1 MKEVDMK
8 VLAIGS
14 KITIRKICENII
26 EKVENINLVDF
37 NNKNY
42 LNWKLSESDKVNYL
56 TGNIEKIDTLL
67 KSGLENADIIIVH
80 SRNDIE
86 TLFVAQKS
94 KIDTVKSIFVV
105 LEDLSLSD
113 IFESLGFTVLDSYN
127 LKITKLLNK
136 LGS

>member
-1 MKEVDMK
+1 MN
-8 VLAIGS
+8 VLAVGS

-42 LNWKLSESDKVNYL
+42 LNWKLSESDNVNYF
-56 TGNIEKIDTLL
+56 TGDIEKIDTLL
-67 KSGLENADIIIVH
+67 KSGLDEADIVIIH
-80 SRNDIE
+80 SRTDIE
-86 TLFVAQKS
+86 TLFIAQKS
-94 KIDTVKSIFVV
+94 KIESEKSIFVV

-113 IFESLGFTVLDSYN
+113 VFEPLGFIILDSHN
-127 LKITKLLNK
+127 LKTTKLLNK

>member
-1 MKEVDMK
+1 MK

-42 LNWKLSESDKVNYL
+42 LNWKLSESDNENYF

-113 IFESLGFTVLDSYN
+113 VFESLGFTVLDSYN
-127 LKITKLLNK
+127 LKINYKNVNNHL
-136 LGS
+136 

>member
-1 MKEVDMK
+1 MK
-8 VLAIGS
+8 VLAVGS

-42 LNWKLSESDKVNYL
+42 LNWKLSESDKVNYF

-94 KIDTVKSIFVV
+94 KIDTAKSIFVV

-113 IFESLGFTVLDSYN
+113 VFESLGFTVIDSYN

>member
-1 MKEVDMK
+1 MK
-8 VLAIGS
+8 VLAVGS

-42 LNWKLSESDKVNYL
+42 LNWKLSESDNVNYF
-56 TGNIEKIDTLL
+56 TGDIEKIDTLL
-67 KSGLENADIIIVH
+67 KSGLDEADIVIIH
-80 SRNDIE
+80 SRTDIE
-86 TLFVAQKS
+86 TLFIAQKS
-94 KIDTVKSIFVV
+94 KIESEKSIFVV

-113 IFESLGFTVLDSYN
+113 VFEPLGFIILDSHN
-127 LKITKLLNK
+127 LKTTKLLNK

>member
-1 MKEVDMK
+1 MK
-8 VLAIGS
+8 VLAVGS

-37 NNKNY
+37 TNKNY
-42 LNWKLSESDKVNYL
+42 LNWKLSESDKVNYF

-113 IFESLGFTVLDSYN
+113 VFESLGFTVLDSYN

>member
-1 MKEVDMK
+1 MK
-8 VLAIGS
+8 VLAVGS

-37 NNKNY
+37 TNKNY
-42 LNWKLSESDKVNYL
+42 LNWKLSESDNVNYF

-80 SRNDIE
+80 SKNDIE

-113 IFESLGFTVLDSYN
+113 VFESLGFTVLDSYN

>member
-1 MKEVDMK
+1 MK

-42 LNWKLSESDKVNYL
+42 LNWKLSESDNVNYF

-94 KIDTVKSIFVV
+94 KIDTANSIFVV

-113 IFESLGFTVLDSYN
+113 VFESLGFTVIDSYN

>member
-1 MKEVDMK
+1 MK
-8 VLAIGS
+8 VLAVGS

-42 LNWKLSESDKVNYL
+42 LNWKLSESDNVNYF

-113 IFESLGFTVLDSYN
+113 VFESLGFTVLDSYN

>member
-1 MKEVDMK
+1 MN
-8 VLAIGS
+8 VLAVGS

-37 NNKNY
+37 SNKNY
-42 LNWKLSESDKVNYL
+42 LNWKLSESDNVNYF

-67 KSGLENADIIIVH
+67 KSGLDEADIVIIH
-80 SRNDIE
+80 SRTDIE
-86 TLFVAQKS
+86 TLFIAQKS
-94 KIDTVKSIFVV
+94 KIDTEKSIFVV

-113 IFESLGFTVLDSYN
+113 VFEPLGFIILDSHN
-127 LKITKLLNK
+127 LKTTKLLNK

>member
-1 MKEVDMK
+1 MN
-8 VLAIGS
+8 VLAVGS

-42 LNWKLSESDKVNYL
+42 LNWKLSESDKVNYF

-94 KIDTVKSIFVV
+94 KIDTAKSIFVV
-105 LEDLSLSD
+105 LEDL
-113 IFESLGFTVLDSYN
+113 VLP
-127 LKITKLLNK
+127 
-136 LGS
+136 